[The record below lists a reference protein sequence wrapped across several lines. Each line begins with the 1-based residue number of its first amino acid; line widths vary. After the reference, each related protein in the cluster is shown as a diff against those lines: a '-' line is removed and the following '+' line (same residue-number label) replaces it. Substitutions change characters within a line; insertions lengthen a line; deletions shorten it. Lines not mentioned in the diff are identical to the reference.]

1 MSKAVKYV
9 LERFIIREEVVVE
22 GRKIGRVDCN
32 RVTDTVSE
40 LWSIESIIH
49 EWQYHSHI
57 DSGVEC
63 QGPL

>member
-9 LERFIIREEVVVE
+9 LERFIIREEAVV
-22 GRKIGRVDCN
+22 GRQIGRVDCN

-40 LWSIESIIH
+40 LWSIDSIIH
-49 EWQYHSHI
+49 EWRYHSHV

-63 QGPL
+63 HGAL